1 MFDIGGPEL
10 LLIILAIILL
20 FGPEKMPEIFGYI
33 RKGSAKYQQAKN
45 DITKGIT
52 SITDDITKEMPLK
65 EIKDI
70 TNDIK
75 KEIPKL

>member
-10 LLIILAIILL
+10 LLIVLAIILL

-45 DITKGIT
+45 EITKEIS
-52 SITDDITKEMPLK
+52 SITEDITKEMPK
-65 EIKDI
+65 DVIKDI
-70 TNDIK
+70 TKDITK
-75 KEIPKL
+75 Q